1 MLGSVQIAILW
12 NWDFPVFTVEKW
24 QYSNKWNTKFSFFAQ
39 CIYLLFSFEEIYK
52 FQRQILRVKDRDEFP
67 MILIGNKADLDHQRQ
82 VRDWDSVLGR
92 LWKWNSFLRGQRAP
106 LLKSLGGRAPAWC
119 WVWHTV
125 AQNGMCKV
133 WRKLGELYVHYFY
146 TESQKAPSIS
156 LHMSVYKPIYVV
168 WQARVVSWITSKHYK
183 LR

>member
-12 NWDFPVFTVEKW
+12 NRDFHVFTVEKW
-24 QYSNKWNTKFSFFAQ
+24 RYSNKWNTEFWFLAQ

-82 VRDWDSVLGR
+82 VRDQDSVLGR
-92 LWKWNSFLRGQRAP
+92 LWKWSSFLTGQRVP
-106 LLKSLGGRAPAWC
+106 LLKSLGGTAPAWC

-125 AQNGMCKV
+125 AQNGMWKV
-133 WRKLGELYVHYFY
+133 WRKLGGVVFSLFLHRIP
-146 TESQKAPSIS
+146 ESS
-156 LHMSVYKPIYVV
+156 LYKPTYVCIWAYV
-168 WQARVVSWITSKHYK
+168 YVMCQARVVSWITSNTVN
-183 LR
+183 